1 MLVTS
6 MHTVTGEQ
14 SLSTQYEQIATADAE
29 IMIHSNATTY
39 KVWGGG
45 GDSGLESGFV
55 DTVKVITCFS
65 VDIQTQDF
73 MLIK

>member
-1 MLVTS
+1 M
-6 MHTVTGEQ
+6 GG
-14 SLSTQYEQIATADAE
+14 
-29 IMIHSNATTY
+29 
-39 KVWGGG
+39 GGG

>member
-14 SLSTQYEQIATADAE
+14 SLSTQYEQIATADAA
-29 IMIHSNATTY
+29 IVIHSNATTY

-45 GDSGLESGFV
+45 GGIQDW
-55 DTVKVITCFS
+55 KV
-65 VDIQTQDF
+65 V
-73 MLIK
+73 L